1 MLCHSTY
8 LAAITLK
15 SVSTFKAMPVSC
27 VTGLDGRGSSALFP
41 LLSAEFLRERIV
53 EVQLNL
59 VASAFRALAH
69 IPWHVF
75 EDRNY
80 VIRHD

>member
-1 MLCHSTY
+1 MICHSTY

-15 SVSTFKAMPVSC
+15 SVSTLKAMPVSC
-27 VTGLDGRGSSALFP
+27 VTNLDRRDSSALFP
-41 LLSAEFLRERIV
+41 LLSAEFLREQIV

-69 IPWHVF
+69 IPEHVLK
-75 EDRNY
+75 D
-80 VIRHD
+80 